1 MHVANKLSSST
12 GKPLDAECDGLGVPR
27 TGISTMMKFLY
38 AVGIAT
44 RALGRRR
51 RRPRRHA
58 AIEAQHRATVNIEN
72 IYFMRTII

>member
-1 MHVANKLSSST
+1 
-12 GKPLDAECDGLGVPR
+12 
-27 TGISTMMKFLY
+27 MMKFLY

-58 AIEAQHRATVNIEN
+58 AIEAQHRATVNIED
-72 IYFMRTII
+72 IYLMRTII